1 MKNFKRIVSF
11 VMAMVIFVSFFCY
24 NVGAYNYV
32 FIRYDRSDRMVRANF
47 SNTSAYALARIAK
60 WTDVET
66 TTDFMVTTFAY
77 IDDYED
83 VENLCN
89 VVANVSLKLWLEDG
103 SEVTASDIGFP
114 DPEEGTV
121 DAAVYGIDF
130 LDSED
135 DYYIVDFVSTHQV
148 TLVIAT
154 YDSDGNFLEYLIDS
168 DGPVIQ
174 IGTRRDS

>member
-89 VVANVSLKLWLEDG
+89 VVAK
-103 SEVTASDIGFP
+103 
-114 DPEEGTV
+114 EGC
-121 DAAVYGIDF
+121 
-130 LDSED
+130 ED
-135 DYYIVDFVSTHQV
+135 DHCHHERNDSFKVFHFV
-148 TLVIAT
+148 
-154 YDSDGNFLEYLIDS
+154 F
-168 DGPVIQ
+168 PF
-174 IGTRRDS
+174 

>member
-1 MKNFKRIVSF
+1 MKNFKRIMAF
-11 VMAMVIFVSFFCY
+11 MMAMIIFASFFCY
-24 NVGAYNYV
+24 NIGAYNGV
-32 FIRYDRSDRMVRANF
+32 FITYDRSSRWSRAYF
-47 SNTSAYALARIAK
+47 SNTSAYALARVAK
-60 WTDVET
+60 WEEVEIATDLT
-66 TTDFMVTTFAY
+66 ASTFAY

-148 TLVIAT
+148 NLVIAT